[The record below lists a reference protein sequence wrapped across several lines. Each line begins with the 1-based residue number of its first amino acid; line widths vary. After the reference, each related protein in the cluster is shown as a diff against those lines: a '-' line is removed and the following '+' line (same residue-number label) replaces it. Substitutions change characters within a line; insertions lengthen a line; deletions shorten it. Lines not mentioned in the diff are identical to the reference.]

1 MGCNMNIE
9 AVLAHL
15 LASVP
20 DLMAVY
26 VFGSQA
32 TGEANADSDLDLA
45 VLAAG
50 TVEPLLLWQIAG
62 ELADIVAVPVDLLDL
77 RAASTVMQYQVIT
90 IGRRLWNKDSQ
101 AGIFESYILSE
112 RTALDTARAALL
124 ADIQKKGK
132 VHGR

>member
-1 MGCNMNIE
+1 MNVE
-9 AVLAHL
+9 RVLTHL
-15 LASVP
+15 LATLP
-20 DLMAVY
+20 ELMAVY

-32 TGEANADSDLDLA
+32 TGEAHADSDLDLA

-50 TVEPLLLWQIAG
+50 PVDPLLLWQLSG

-90 IGRRLWNKDSQ
+90 TGHRLWNKDSQ

-112 RTALDTARAALL
+112 KTALDAARAGLL
-124 ADIQKKGK
+124 ADIQKEGK

>member
-1 MGCNMNIE
+1 MNVE
-9 AVLAHL
+9 PVLAHL
-15 LASVP
+15 LVGLP

-32 TGEANADSDLDLA
+32 TGDAHADSDLDLA
-45 VLAAG
+45 VLSAG
-50 TVEPLLLWQIAG
+50 PLDPLLLWQVAG
-62 ELADIVAVPVDLLDL
+62 ELADIVKVPVDLLDL

-90 IGRRLWNKDSQ
+90 TGRQLWKKDSE

-112 RTALDTARAALL
+112 KTALDTARAGLL
-124 ADIQKKGK
+124 ADIQKEGK

>member
-1 MGCNMNIE
+1 
-9 AVLAHL
+9 
-15 LASVP
+15 
-20 DLMAVY
+20 
-26 VFGSQA
+26 
-32 TGEANADSDLDLA
+32 

-50 TVEPLLLWQIAG
+50 TVEPLLLWQTAG

-77 RAASTVMQYQVIT
+77 RAVSTVMQYQVIT
-90 IGRRLWNKDSQ
+90 TGRRLWNKDSQ

>member
-1 MGCNMNIE
+1 MNIE

-26 VFGSQA
+26 MFGSQA

-112 RTALDTARAALL
+112 KTALDTARTALL
-124 ADIQKKGK
+124 ADIQQKGK

>member
-1 MGCNMNIE
+1 MNVE
-9 AVLAHL
+9 RVLTHL
-15 LASVP
+15 LANLP

-26 VFGSQA
+26 VFGSQG
-32 TGEANADSDLDLA
+32 TGEAHADSDLDLA

-50 TVEPLLLWQIAG
+50 PVDPLLLWQLSG

-77 RAASTVMQYQVIT
+77 RTVSTVMQYQVIT
-90 IGRRLWNKDSQ
+90 TGHRLWNKDGQ

-112 RTALDTARAALL
+112 KTALDAARAGLL
-124 ADIQKKGK
+124 ADIQKEGK

>member
-1 MGCNMNIE
+1 M
-9 AVLAHL
+9 
-15 LASVP
+15 
-20 DLMAVY
+20 
-26 VFGSQA
+26 
-32 TGEANADSDLDLA
+32 
-45 VLAAG
+45 LAAG
-50 TVEPLLLWQIAG
+50 TVEPLLLWQTAG

-77 RAASTVMQYQVIT
+77 RAVSTVMQYQVIT
-90 IGRRLWNKDSQ
+90 TGRRLWNKDSQ